1 LRPPLQG
8 ETTRADSQNLRIL
21 ILCYADPNS
30 DPRVRRQMH
39 ALRDE
44 FEVLVAGLV
53 EGSVDGVR
61 ALPISRSL
69 PRSFRRKARRA
80 VYFLT
85 RRFKRFYWDPTRT
98 GFLRDLAANE
108 PPFDI
113 VLANDIATLPLAL
126 AAAGRTG
133 RVVFDAHEFYPDE
146 FSGSGLWTLRMKP
159 YVTWMCETYLPKA
172 DRVTTVSNGIAGTY
186 RLRFGIDS
194 TVVSNASPYQ
204 DLTPTPV
211 GPGPIQL
218 VHHGTA
224 ISARRIER
232 MIETMKHLG
241 DDYELTLI
249 LATSRYTQRYFEQ
262 LRFQAQAV
270 PNVRFRDPV
279 PITSVCEVLNTYD
292 LGVYLLPVNGPNHE
306 HALPNKLF
314 EFMQARLA
322 VAVSPNPDMASL
334 VREFD
339 LGVVTHDFTPEAMAA
354 TIRSLSRADIARHK
368 QSADRAARTVNAE
381 SNATAWRGIMR
392 TLAN

>member
-1 LRPPLQG
+1 
-8 ETTRADSQNLRIL
+8 
-21 ILCYADPNS
+21 
-30 DPRVRRQMH
+30 MH

-232 MIETMKHLG
+232 MIETMKHLC

-339 LGVVTHDFTPEAMAA
+339 LGVVTQPVARGYRAPQAER
-354 TIRSLSRADIARHK
+354 RSCGPNGQRRVQRDRVARHH
-368 QSADRAARTVNAE
+368 ADASELKCAV
-381 SNATAWRGIMR
+381 S
-392 TLAN
+392 LASCR